1 MNTIEFI
8 ADESG
13 VISRANLLRVILF
26 FFSFTFAV
34 VPCGIFFLFLFI
46 IFFMRMI
53 IVLNSKK

>member
-26 FFSFTFAV
+26 FFIHIC
-34 VPCGIFFLFLFI
+34 CGSMWYFFLIFI
-46 IFFMRMI
+46 YNFFHAYDHRI
-53 IVLNSKK
+53 K

>member
-26 FFSFTFAV
+26 FSFTFAV

-46 IFFMRMI
+46 IFFHAYDHRI
-53 IVLNSKK
+53 K

>member
-13 VISRANLLRVILF
+13 VISRANLLRVIL